1 MKTSHFHDFQPL
13 KLLLILLFVSGTAF
27 GQFDL
32 YLTGGAGLGNYF
44 NEIERDKTQAGF
56 ELKSIFA
63 GSLGAE
69 MTWESPSRF
78 KPFIGLNFSFTGA
91 DQEVRFDSI
100 IGSHYRFQ
108 YLSVPIGLRIRI
120 YKSLGFEASC
130 VNSFQIANKSRN
142 TVLPKAATWD
152 IAVQPAIYY
161 QYKRWRGGLSYYF
174 GFNDALG
181 YGYIGGSD
189 FRHFNRIIL
198 FNFAYRLS
206 SFN

>member
-1 MKTSHFHDFQPL
+1 M
-13 KLLLILLFVSGTAF
+13 LFVSSMTF

-32 YLTGGAGLGNYF
+32 YLTAGAGFGNYF

-56 ELKSIFA
+56 ELKSIIA

-69 MTWESPSRF
+69 MNWENPSRF

-91 DQEVRFDSI
+91 NQELRVDTI
-100 IGSHYRFQ
+100 PGSHYRFQ
-108 YLSVPIGLRIRI
+108 YLAIPIGLRIRI

-142 TVLPKAATWD
+142 TYLPKAATWD

-161 QYKRWRGGLSYYF
+161 QYKSWRGGLSYYF

-181 YGYIGGSD
+181 FGFIRESD

-198 FNFAYRLS
+198 FNIAYRLH
-206 SFN
+206 SFD